1 MKEQIMWK
9 KMMTAVMC
17 GSVAMVIG
25 SGCDKKGEPA
35 KVEPTKAVKTAAVKA
50 PVAASVD
57 PSMSLVDVGGTK
69 LTVGE
74 VDNQIK
80 AMMGANPGKVDPS
93 QMESMMGRFRQR
105 AAEQFVVR
113 TLLTQEANRRTI
125 SVSDKDL
132 DEAIA
137 VIKERL
143 PKEMTLDDVL
153 KRESMT
159 MVQLRSNLVGELRIK
174 ILVESVVPTNA
185 AVSDADVEG
194 FYNEQKDSFVQ
205 PETVAARH
213 ILVKFDVAD
222 TNAAKAAK
230 AKIDDLRKQLVAGGD
245 FAKLAKENSDCPS
258 KEHGGELGQFPRGQ
272 MVKPFEDAAFSLA
285 TNEISPVVETQFG
298 YHLIQ
303 VTEHSMAKTNN
314 LSEVK
319 DKLVQHLKQKKQM
332 ELFETFIAKLKSE
345 TKIVYSDLL
354 KQEPAMPM
362 MPAE

>member
-1 MKEQIMWK
+1 MWK
-9 KMMTAVMC
+9 KMMTVVVV
-17 GSVAMVIG
+17 GSMAMAMG
-25 SGCDKKGEPA
+25 SGCNKKGETT
-35 KVEPTKAVKTAAVKA
+35 KVEAPKADKTVAVKA
-50 PVAASVD
+50 PEAAPAVD
-57 PSMSLVDVGGTK
+57 PATALVDVGGTK

-74 VDNQIK
+74 VDQQIK
-80 AMMGANPGKVDPS
+80 AMMGANGGKMNPG

-113 TLLTQEANRRTI
+113 TLLTQEADRRTI
-125 SVSDKDL
+125 KVTDKDL

-137 VIKERL
+137 MIKERL

-153 KRESMT
+153 KREEMT
-159 MVQLRSNLVGELRIK
+159 MVQLRSNLVGEIRIK
-174 ILVESVVPTNA
+174 LLVETVVPTNMV
-185 AVSDADVEG
+185 VSDAEVAS

-230 AKIDDLRKQLVAGGD
+230 VKIDGLRKQLIEGAD

-258 KEHGGELGQFPRGQ
+258 KEKGGELGQFPRGQ
-272 MVKPFEDAAFSLA
+272 MVKAFEDAAFSLA
-285 TNEISPVVETQFG
+285 TNATSPVVETQFG

-303 VTEHSMAKTNN
+303 VTEHPMAKTNT

-319 DKLVQHLKQKKQM
+319 DKLAQNLKQKKQM
-332 ELFETFIAKLKSE
+332 ELFEGFIAKLKGQ
-345 TKIVYSDLL
+345 TKITYSDLL
-354 KQEPAMPM
+354 KQAPEMPM
-362 MPAE
+362 MPTE